1 MVRKVIDVGLSNNDG
16 TGDSIR
22 DSFKKVNDN
31 FQELYAS
38 LGLGERLRFINLDDA
53 PGSYLNQQGK
63 LLVVNQTQDGIEFRR
78 IQGTAQLAIDID
90 DTAGTITLRPLN
102 QDIVNDTTPQLG
114 GNLDARQNRVTN
126 LPTPAS
132 DSDASTKKYTDTKIA
147 LAGVDAIN
155 PESGLTDEAYGTMTG
170 PLVLSRN
177 PITSDDE
184 DYDGLIAATKRY
196 VDLSSFTS
204 TTSLYVNLGGQ
215 DSRNDIPENRI
226 GRSQAYAYRTVER
239 ALKECEK
246 IIADSP
252 FELSVY
258 AKRLVY
264 SDGIPCTLTKIEP
277 ALNAGSG
284 AVIIPR
290 LAVDTFKLRNAGT
303 GYKGGDILQMGL
315 ASNPGTFTS
324 RASVRILRVSNV
336 NGAILTY
343 EIIGRG
349 NYTGLPGVSDVGTTL
364 SVAQQGSVGAGAT
377 FDLTYKVSELSVTT
391 VGSNYGPVSIII
403 TGGGGT
409 GAAASAIVSSG
420 QIIGTTI
427 LQTGSGYTSIPTVEV
442 YLPRLFIFTNG
453 VRTDFSSSNDPL
465 ARDIREGLGIKGSVS
480 GAVAEILSHNAV
492 LDDSAGGYPSGTG
505 KNEIFDVGILS
516 GQFIPGEELFY
527 GELIKTKQITVQIES
542 GVFEENYPIRVSN
555 NVSIIGEEF
564 RRTLIRPKPGVS
576 TSPYTQV
583 YFRRDPIIDRMRVT
597 NLFGINYALDTTA
610 TPSAVSGDIT
620 VTLGAGTT
628 NTNWV
633 GKIWKSSSLR
643 GEGRILSILNSSQ
656 FKVRIHDTLTG
667 ATQIPAG
674 AVFTATIS
682 GTTLTVVA
690 PPTSG
695 SLIAGMEIN
704 AIGATTVY
712 IGTTILRQLT
722 GTVGGQGTYELSRGS
737 KITGPTSM
745 FASNWQIYTVSEY
758 GYHYLS
764 DPSRPIW
771 PILENTGRL
780 VNAATLLTR
789 NRLFLQEEVVKEVLK
804 TFTTFN
810 VDTCKRDVGL
820 IIDAIVYDMTYGGY
834 SRTVEAALKYYQT
847 ASGRIAI
854 GISGTPETG
863 FIDLPAQ
870 GNQKAPT
877 LGAISFLNTLALK
890 VIKNEPITR
899 TNTNP
904 EAFQEINFSLT
915 REPASEGTLNGLI
928 NVILGMLGNPEQVNF
943 PKDNREL
950 DVFMMNDANILRQI
964 TIQGHGGFAQVL
976 DPEGQILNKSPYSQQ
991 GSVFSASNN
1000 KQRFAGGM
1008 FVDGYSGNQM
1018 MRIRSKTTTG
1028 NEANYV
1034 FEVDKLYRRPQL
1046 PCPFTIEGVT
1056 YIVNYLRNFVY
1067 SAGANG
1073 SAATLILDSSTPYTN
1088 AIAGIITPCTVT
1100 GNGTYARLTF
1110 PLARASAPFTVGN
1123 MIDVSGFVS
1132 TAVGYNGIWTV
1143 TACTTTYVEWLSGET
1158 VSGSGGTV
1166 AESFELITA
1175 GYRSLLSN
1183 DWTQLND
1190 MGYGLFVTNGG
1201 ISEAVGMFT
1210 YYCYN
1215 AYYASNGGQIRSVG
1229 GSAAHGVYALR
1240 AEGSDPKEVPD
1251 ACIVGRDFVMTASV
1265 YAQGQYTNAKGD
1277 NEIYV
1282 TNFPYEPL
1290 VDSELEILHY
1300 RNLTAADGLPIT
1312 QIAQSGTKTVL
1323 SVANADQYFQAR
1335 EFVQINGIASSASQA
1350 AVLNYNRI
1358 VGTNNSGTFR
1368 VDSVTST
1375 TLTIDTPTVGTLATP
1390 GISLS
1395 GAVFSNGIV
1404 TATFSGAA
1412 QTENPYVTGQKIRVS
1427 GIAVTGGA
1435 GTVTVAANN
1444 LSGSAT
1450 TGIATATY
1458 TDRDPPFSVGQTVA
1472 VTGSSIGDYNGNK
1485 IILSCTRT
1493 TATFAT
1499 TTTGTSSNAVT
1510 ITPSYN
1516 TELGV
1521 VTAVTPTTVSYRL
1534 GAVTPGT
1541 YSSGTGA
1548 LNAMIR
1554 ATGVRRIYAI
1564 NSINYGDGS
1573 SFGGIPD
1580 KTARLFFE
1588 PIVTQPGETGLYAS
1602 VQDGQPV
1609 IIRQSRQLWLN
1620 GVSSLSAAKK
1630 STALLFNADDPE
1642 NDVVDVITYT
1652 VDGIVNRIS
1661 PNQEAIA
1668 ACREGYRYIELTAA
1682 NVQRK
1687 VGNDYYG
1694 SVGSTNITV
1703 TTITDTFDI
1712 GKLNSGRYC
1721 FHWYG
1726 VQYTVLSY
1734 TPPNSPTSAF
1744 VTLDK
1749 ALQHPLTGF
1758 NNQVTMLI
1766 GPKHGEQ
1773 GSITIKIS
1781 TLRATAFDLLDIGS
1795 GSYADTNYPNNIF
1808 GPPVNANLPN
1818 NEAAEVGKGRV
1829 FYTTIDQEGNF
1840 KVGKLFGVNQST
1852 GEATLSARISLT
1864 NIASLQ
1870 LSQGVPINEF
1880 TADGDFSSPSAQ
1892 SVATQLATKLYIDR
1906 RLGHDTT
1913 QRLDTDR
1920 IGPGFIDTAGQN
1932 YMAANLN
1939 MGNAGR
1945 IINMK
1950 NPAADSDA
1958 ATRRWISI
1966 PHLNGNIGSVSIP
1979 NCTVTGN
1986 GTTAT
1991 VTFSA
1996 TQGSDPFTAG
2006 QVIGI
2011 TGFSTAGFNND
2022 EAVVITCNTTGLTYS
2037 NATSGS
2043 GTGGTIS
2050 SVGKGNLLVYTGAS
2064 TPDINETN
2072 VASESFVNA
2081 AVTGDIDVTLNQSLR
2096 TINFQLVNETI
2107 INSDISQTAAIEQ
2120 KKITLADAKATTS
2133 ASLGPCTATATGGI
2147 VTVTYPS
2154 QADSVTGSAAIPVTA
2169 GDLVIVTGFANAT
2182 LNGVFAVRA
2191 SPAPSSTSFTYAISD
2206 TVLVITSGQTTGVVT
2221 LQRGM
2226 STVDSG
2232 IFTATNGHI
2241 SVKNNGI
2248 QYGKLVKINQNRVLG
2263 YTGDEANGNV
2273 GEVLLTDI
2281 VSKGGGITKG
2291 LYTAAGVLYAKQGAS
2306 NTTADNNFIVLSTQ
2320 SLTYTTSATA
2330 NSAQNLVAR
2339 DNNGDTAVRNLTLD
2353 GDLFLS
2359 RTTIQSGQDY
2369 KIITITSDPDV
2380 SKSTT
2385 FYGAGSTSKGRIT
2398 IQVGDSGSSTNDKTK
2413 YFNNLHVFVGANGSL
2428 ADGTVVTGGLSAGE
2442 NTSDYTALGKVYGTW
2457 SLQGTSKFE
2466 ATYADL
2472 AEYYEADREYEV
2484 GTVLVFGGDKEVTTS
2499 NVKADH
2505 RVAGVVS
2512 DTAAYTMNQ
2521 ACPGIKTCVAL
2532 QGRVPVKVV
2541 GKVNKGDLIVTSGI
2555 PGVAMAATGD
2565 VKVGTLIGK
2574 AIGSYDSDRIGTVE
2588 VSVGRT

>member
-1 MVRKVIDVGLSNNDG
+1 MVRKVIDVGLANNDG

-78 IQGTAQLAIDID
+78 IQGTSQLAIDID
-90 DTAGTITLRPLN
+90 DVAGTITLRPLN
-102 QDIVNDTTPQLG
+102 QDIINDTTPQLG
-114 GNLDARQNRVTN
+114 GELDARQNRIRN
-126 LPTPAS
+126 LPTPVS
-132 DSDASTKKYTDTKIA
+132 DSDVSTKKYTDSKIA

-155 PESGLTDEAYGTMTG
+155 PETGLTDASYGTMTG
-170 PLVLSRN
+170 ALVLSRN

-184 DYDGLIAATKRY
+184 DYDGLVAATKKY

-226 GRSQAYAYRTVER
+226 GRSQAYAFRTVEK

-290 LAVDTFKLRNAGT
+290 LAVDIFKLRNAGT
-303 GYKGGDILQMGL
+303 GYKAGDILQMGL
-315 ASNPGTFTS
+315 ASNPGTFSS

-336 NGAILTY
+336 NGAILSY

-364 SVAQQGSVGAGAT
+364 SVAQFGSVGAGST

-391 VGSNYGPVSIII
+391 AGSNYGPVSIII
-403 TGGGGT
+403 TGGGGS

-420 QIIGTTI
+420 QIVGTTL
-427 LQTGSGYTSIPTVEV
+427 LQTGSGYTSLPTVEV
-442 YLPRLFIFTNG
+442 YLPRLFVFTNG
-453 VRTDFSSSNDPL
+453 IRTDFSSSNDPL
-465 ARDIREGLGIKGSVS
+465 ARDIREGLGIKGSTS

-492 LDDSAGGYPSGTG
+492 LDDAAGGYPSGTG

-516 GQFIPGEELFY
+516 GQFIAGEELFY

-542 GVFEENYPIRVSN
+542 GVFEENYPLRVSN

-564 RRTLIRPKPGVS
+564 RRTLIRPKAGVS
-576 TSPYTQV
+576 TSPYTQI
-583 YFRRDPIIDRMRVT
+583 YFRRDPIIDKMRVT
-597 NLFGINYALDTTA
+597 NLFGINYAPNTTA

-620 VTLGAGTT
+620 VTLGSGTT
-628 NTNWV
+628 NTNWI

-643 GEGRILSILNSSQ
+643 GEGRIISIVNSTQ

-667 ATQIPAG
+667 ATQISAG

-682 GTTLTVVA
+682 GTTLTVSS

-695 SLIAGMEIN
+695 SILPGMEIN
-704 AIGATTVY
+704 AIGATSVY

-737 KITGPTSM
+737 KIANSTSM
-745 FASNWQIYTVSEY
+745 FASNWQIYSVNAY

-771 PILENTGRL
+771 PVLENTGRL
-780 VNAATLLTR
+780 VNAATLLSR

-804 TFTTFN
+804 TFTSFN
-810 VDTCKRDVGL
+810 TDTCKRDVGL
-820 IIDAIVYDMTYGGY
+820 IVDAIVYDMIYGGY

-877 LGAISFLNTLALK
+877 LGAISYLYTLALK
-890 VIKNEPITR
+890 VIKNETITR

-1028 NEANYV
+1028 GEANYV
-1034 FEVDKLYRRPQL
+1034 FEVDKLFRRPQL
-1046 PCPFTIEGVT
+1046 PCPFTVEGVT
-1056 YIVNYLRNFVY
+1056 YVVNYLRNFVY
-1067 SAGANG
+1067 SSGANG
-1073 SAATLILDSSTPYTN
+1073 STATLVLDSSTPYTN
-1088 AIAGIITPCTVT
+1088 SISGIITPCTVT
-1100 GNGTYARLTF
+1100 GDGTYARLTF
-1110 PLARASAPFTVGN
+1110 PLAKASPPFTVGN
-1123 MIDVSGFVS
+1123 MIDVSGFVTTS
-1132 TAVGYNGIWTV
+1132 AGYNGIWTV

-1158 VSGSGGTV
+1158 ESGSGGTV

-1229 GSAAHGVYALR
+1229 GSAAHGIYALR

-1251 ACIVGRDFVMTASV
+1251 AITVQKDFIMSAKV
-1265 YAQGQYTNAKGD
+1265 YAQGQYTNAKAD
-1277 NEIYV
+1277 NEIYI
-1282 TNFPYEPL
+1282 TDFNYEPL

-1312 QIAQSGTKTVL
+1312 QITQNGTKTVL
-1323 SVANADQYFQAR
+1323 SVANADQYFQTR
-1335 EFVQINGIASSASQA
+1335 EYIQINGIASSNSQA
-1350 AVLNYNRI
+1350 AVFNYNQ
-1358 VGTNNSGTFR
+1358 VVSGNNSGIFR

-1390 GISLS
+1390 GITITGSVS
-1395 GAVFSNGIV
+1395 FSSGIV
-1404 TATFSGAA
+1404 TVTFAS
-1412 QTENPYVTGQKIRVS
+1412 QTQNPYVTGQKIKVS
-1427 GIAVTGGA
+1427 GINVSGGA
-1435 GTVTVAANN
+1435 GTVTVAANS
-1444 LSGSAT
+1444 LSGSAS

-1472 VTGSSIGDYNGNK
+1472 ITGSSISDYNGNK

-1521 VTAVTPTTVSYRL
+1521 VTAVTQTTVSYSL

-1541 YSSGTGA
+1541 YANGGA
-1548 LNAMIR
+1548 LSAMIR
-1554 ATGVRRIYAI
+1554 ATGVRRVYAI
-1564 NSINYGDGS
+1564 NSVNYGDGS

-1580 KTARLFFE
+1580 KTARMFFE

-1620 GVSSLSAAKK
+1620 GVSSTSAAKN
-1630 STALLFNADDPE
+1630 STALIFNADDPE
-1642 NDVVDVITYT
+1642 NDVIDVITYA
-1652 VDGIVNRIS
+1652 VDGVVSRVS
-1661 PNQEAIA
+1661 PREEAIA

-1694 SVGSTNITV
+1694 SVGSTNLTV

-1712 GKLNSGRYC
+1712 NKLNSGRYS

-1726 VQYTVLSY
+1726 VEYIVLSY
-1734 TPPNSPTSAF
+1734 TPPNSPTAAF
-1744 VTLDK
+1744 ITLNK
-1749 ALQHPLTGF
+1749 QLQHPLTGY
-1758 NNQVTMLI
+1758 NSQITVLV
-1766 GPKHGEQ
+1766 GPKNGEP
-1773 GSITIKIS
+1773 GSISIKIS

-1808 GPPVNANLPN
+1808 GPPVNKNQPS
-1818 NEAAEVGKGRV
+1818 NEAAEVGNGRV

-1880 TADGDFSSPSAQ
+1880 TADPNFSSPSALA
-1892 SVATQLATKLYIDR
+1892 VATELATKLYIDR
-1906 RLGHDTT
+1906 RLGHDGV
-1913 QRLDTDR
+1913 QRIDTDR
-1920 IGPGFIDTAGQN
+1920 IGPGFIDTAGNN
-1932 YMAANLN
+1932 YMAGNFN
-1939 MGNAGR
+1939 MGDAGR

-1950 NPAADSDA
+1950 NPSADSDA

-1966 PHLNGNIGSVSIP
+1966 PHLRGNTGSVSIP
-1979 NCTVTGN
+1979 NCTVIGN

-1996 TQGSDPFTAG
+1996 NQGSAPFTAG

-2022 EAVVITCNTTGLTYS
+2022 EAVVVTCSGTGLTYS
-2037 NATSGS
+2037 NATNGS

-2064 TPDINETN
+2064 TSDINETN

-2107 INSDISQTAAIEQ
+2107 INTDISQSAAIEQ
-2120 KKITLADAKATTS
+2120 KKLILSEAKATTGS
-2133 ASLGPCTATATGGI
+2133 TLGPCTATATGGI
-2147 VTVTYPS
+2147 VTVTYPAQS
-2154 QADSVTGSAAIPVTA
+2154 DSVTGASAVPVTA

-2191 SPAPSSTSFTYAISD
+2191 SPTPSNISFTYNITD
-2206 TVLVITSGQTTGVVT
+2206 TGLVITSGQTTGVIT
-2221 LQRGM
+2221 LQRGV
-2226 STVDSG
+2226 STFDRG
-2232 IFTATNGHI
+2232 IFTVTNGHAT
-2241 SVKNNGI
+2241 VKNNGI
-2248 QYGKLVKINQNRVLG
+2248 QFGKLVKINQNRVLG
-2263 YTGDEANGNV
+2263 YTGTDPNGDV
-2273 GEVLLTDI
+2273 GEVQLTDI
-2281 VSKGGGITKG
+2281 VSKGGGITKA
-2291 LYTAAGVLYAKQGAS
+2291 LYTGAGVLYAKAGAT
-2306 NTTADNNFIVLSTQ
+2306 NGTDDNNFIILPTQ
-2320 SLTYTTSATA
+2320 STTYTTSNTA
-2330 NSAQNLVAR
+2330 NSAENLVAR
-2339 DNNGDTAVRNLTLD
+2339 NNNGDAGLRNLTLD

-2359 RTTIQSGQDY
+2359 RSTIGSGADY
-2369 KIITITSDPDV
+2369 KIITITGDTTT
-2380 SKSTT
+2380 KSTT
-2385 FYGAGSTSKGRIT
+2385 IYGAGVDNKARISIQNGQDGTNNDRIT
-2398 IQVGDSGSSTNDKTK
+2398 YFGTN
-2413 YFNNLHVFVGANGSL
+2413 HIFVGSGGSGNTGYVVTQALTAGVDL
-2428 ADGTVVTGGLSAGE
+2428 AD
-2442 NTSDYTALGKVYGTW
+2442 NNQGKVYGNWT
-2457 SLQGTSKFE
+2457 LNGNSKFE

-2499 NVKADH
+2499 NVKSDH

-2512 DTAAYTMNQ
+2512 NTAAYTMNQ

-2541 GKVNKGDLIVTSGI
+2541 GKINKGDLIVTSGI

>member
-1 MVRKVIDVGLSNNDG
+1 MVRKVIDVGLANNDG

-63 LLVVNQTQDGIEFRR
+63 LLVVNQTQDGLEFRR

-114 GNLDARQNRVTN
+114 GELDARQNRIRN
-126 LPTPAS
+126 LPTPVS
-132 DSDASTKKYTDTKIA
+132 DNDVSTKKYTDGKIS
-147 LAGVDAIN
+147 LAGVNAVN
-155 PESGLTDEAYGTMTG
+155 PETGLTDEAFGTMTG

-177 PITSDDE
+177 PITADDE
-184 DYDGLIAATKRY
+184 DYDGLVAATKRY
-196 VDLSSFTS
+196 VDVSSFTS

-215 DSRNDIPENRI
+215 DSRNDIPEDRI

-239 ALKECEK
+239 ALKEAEK
-246 IIADSP
+246 LIADSP

-277 ALNAGSG
+277 ALNAGSS

-290 LAVDTFKLRNAGT
+290 LAVNTFTLRNSGT
-303 GYKGGDILQMGL
+303 GYKAGDILQMGL

-377 FDLTYKVSELSVTT
+377 FDLTYRVSELSVTT
-391 VGSNYGPVSIII
+391 AGSGYGPVSIII
-403 TGGGGT
+403 TGGGGS

-420 QIIGTTI
+420 QIIGTTL
-427 LQTGSGYTSIPTVEV
+427 LQTGSGYTSLPTVEV
-442 YLPRLFIFTNG
+442 YLPRLFVFTNG
-453 VRTDFSSSNDPL
+453 ARTDFSASNDPL
-465 ARDIREGLGIKGSVS
+465 ARDIREGLGIKGAIS

-492 LDDSAGGYPSGTG
+492 LDDTAGGYPSGTG

-516 GQFIPGEELFY
+516 GQFITGEELLY

-542 GVFEENYPIRVSN
+542 GSFEENYPIRVSN

-583 YFRRDPIIDRMRVT
+583 FFRRDPIIDNLRVT

-610 TPSAVSGDIT
+610 TPSAINGDIT
-620 VTLGAGTT
+620 VTLGAGST
-628 NTNWV
+628 NTNWI

-643 GEGRILSILNSSQ
+643 GEGRILSITNSTQ
-656 FKVRIHDTLTG
+656 FVVRMHDELTG
-667 ATQIPAG
+667 STTIPAG

-682 GTTLTVVA
+682 GTTLTVSAVS
-690 PPTSG
+690 SG
-695 SLIAGMEIN
+695 SITAGMEIN
-704 AIGATTVY
+704 AVGTTAVY
-712 IGTTILRQLT
+712 IGTTVLRQIT
-722 GTVGGQGTYELSRGS
+722 GTVGGAGTYELSRGS
-737 KITGPTSM
+737 KILNSTSM
-745 FASNWQIYTVSEY
+745 FASNWQIYSVSEY

-771 PILENTGRL
+771 PLLENTGRL
-780 VNAATLLTR
+780 VNASTLLTR
-789 NRLFLQEEVVKEVLK
+789 NRTFLQEEVLMEVVK
-804 TFTTFN
+804 TFTSFN
-810 VDTCKRDVGL
+810 TATCKRDVGL
-820 IIDAIVYDMTYGGY
+820 IIDAIVYDMIYGGY
-834 SRTVEAALKYYQT
+834 SRTVEAALKYYQSP
-847 ASGRIAI
+847 SGRIAI
-854 GISGTPETG
+854 GITGTPETG
-863 FIDLPAQ
+863 FLDLPAQ

-877 LGAISFLNTLALK
+877 LGAISYLYTLALK

-899 TNTNP
+899 TNSNP

-915 REPASEGTLNGLI
+915 REPSAEGILNNLI

-950 DVFMMNDANILRQI
+950 DVFMMNDSNILRQI

-1018 MRIRSKTTTG
+1018 MRIRSKTTVG
-1028 NEANYV
+1028 SEANYV

-1056 YIVNYLRNFVY
+1056 YVVNYLRNFVY

-1073 SAATLILDSSTPYTN
+1073 SAATLVLDSSTPYTN
-1088 AIAGIITPCTVT
+1088 PIAGIITPCTVT
-1100 GNGTYARLTF
+1100 GNGTTARLTF
-1110 PLARASAPFTVGN
+1110 PIARATAPFTVGN

-1132 TAVGYNGIWTV
+1132 TAVGYNGVWVV
-1143 TACTTTYVEWLSGET
+1143 TACTTTYVEWTSGET
-1158 VSGSGGTV
+1158 VSASGGTV

-1215 AYYASNGGQIRSVG
+1215 AYYSLNGGQIRSVG

-1265 YAQGQYTNAKGD
+1265 YSQGQYTNARGD

-1282 TNFPYEPL
+1282 TGFPYEPL

-1300 RNLTAADGLPIT
+1300 RDLTAADGLPIT
-1312 QIAQSGTKTVL
+1312 QIAQSGTKTVF
-1323 SVANADQYFQAR
+1323 SVANASTYFQAR
-1335 EFVQINGIASSASQA
+1335 EFVQINGIVSSATQSG
-1350 AVLNYNRI
+1350 VFNFNRLLT
-1358 VGTNNSGTFR
+1358 TNNSGTFR
-1368 VDSVTST
+1368 IDSVTST
-1375 TLTIDTPTVGTLATP
+1375 TITIDAPSVGTLATP
-1390 GISLS
+1390 GLTIT
-1395 GAVFSNGIV
+1395 GV
-1404 TATFSGAA
+1404 TFSSGVA
-1412 QTENPYVTGQKIRVS
+1412 QVTFTSQTVNPYVIGQKIRVS
-1427 GIAVTGGA
+1427 GVTVSAGA
-1435 GTVTVAANN
+1435 GTVTGATVTGN
-1444 LSGSAT
+1444 AT
-1450 TGIATATY
+1450 TGIATITY
-1458 TDRDPPFSVGQTVA
+1458 SDRDIPFAVGQIISIDSFA
-1472 VTGSSIGDYNGNK
+1472 TGGFNNATAQV
-1485 IILSCTRT
+1485 LSCTRT
-1493 TATFAT
+1493 TLTY
-1499 TTTGTSSNAVT
+1499 SNATAGTNVT
-1510 ITPSYN
+1510 GGVLTPSYN

-1521 VTAVTPTTVSYRL
+1521 VTAVTLTTVSYSL
-1534 GAVTPGT
+1534 GALTPGT
-1541 YSSGTGA
+1541 YSSGGA

-1554 ATGVRRIYAI
+1554 AVGVRRVYAI

-1580 KTARLFFE
+1580 QTARLFFE
-1588 PIVTQPGETGLYAS
+1588 PLVTQPGETGLYAS
-1602 VQDGQPV
+1602 VQNGQPV
-1609 IIRQSRQLWLN
+1609 IIRQARQLWLN
-1620 GVSSLSAAKK
+1620 GVSSISAAKK
-1630 STALLFNADDPE
+1630 STALLFNSDNPST
-1642 NDVVDVITYT
+1642 DVIDVISFAT
-1652 VDGIVNRIS
+1652 GGLVNRVS
-1661 PNQEAIA
+1661 PNEEVIA
-1668 ACREGYRYIELTAA
+1668 ACREGYRYMELTAL
-1682 NVQRK
+1682 NVQRLI
-1687 VGNDYYG
+1687 GTSYYG
-1694 SVGSTNITV
+1694 SVGATSVSIS
-1703 TTITDTFDI
+1703 TITNTFDI
-1712 GKLNSGRYC
+1712 AKLNSGRYC

-1726 VQYTVLSY
+1726 TQYRVLSY
-1734 TPPNSPTSAF
+1734 TAPNSPTAAF
-1744 VTLDK
+1744 ITLDR
-1749 ALQHPLTGF
+1749 ALLHPLTGYSSQITF
-1758 NNQVTMLI
+1758 LV
-1766 GPKHGEQ
+1766 GPKHGEP
-1773 GSITIKIS
+1773 GSVSIKIS

-1808 GPPVNANLPN
+1808 GPPVNPNQPN

-1880 TADGDFSSPSAQ
+1880 SADGNFSSPSAG

-1913 QRLDTDR
+1913 QALTADR

-1932 YMAANLN
+1932 VMAANLN
-1939 MGNAGR
+1939 MNNAGR
-1945 IINMK
+1945 IINLK
-1950 NPAADSDA
+1950 NPASDNDA
-1958 ATRRWISI
+1958 ATRRWISV
-1966 PHLNGNIGSVSIP
+1966 PHLNGNVGSISIP
-1979 NCTVTGN
+1979 NCTVVGN

-1996 TQGSDPFTAG
+1996 TQGSAPFTAG

-2022 EAVVITCNTTGLTYS
+2022 EAVVVSCNTTGLTYA

-2050 SVGKGNLLVYTGAS
+2050 SVGKGNLLVYTGTS
-2064 TPDINETN
+2064 TPDVNETN
-2072 VASESFVNA
+2072 VATEGFVNA
-2081 AVTGDIDVTLNQSLR
+2081 AVTGDLDITLNQSLR

-2107 INSDISQTAAIEQ
+2107 VNADINTSAAIEQ
-2120 KKITLADAKATTS
+2120 KKLDITNAKATTS
-2133 ASLGPCTATATGGI
+2133 SSLGPCTATATGGV
-2147 VTVTYPS
+2147 VTITFGVQT
-2154 QADSVTGSAAIPVTA
+2154 DSVTGTAVVPVTA
-2169 GDLVIVTGFANAT
+2169 GDQVIITGFANST
-2182 LNGVFAVRA
+2182 LNGVFTVNA
-2191 SPAPSSTSFTYAISD
+2191 SPTTSSFTYNATTSPS
-2206 TVLVITSGQTTGVVT
+2206 VITSGQTTGVAV
-2221 LQRGM
+2221 LQRGL
-2226 STVDSG
+2226 STFDRG
-2232 IFTATNGHI
+2232 QFTVTNGHASI
-2241 SVKNNGI
+2241 KNNGI
-2248 QYGKLVKINQNRVLG
+2248 QLGKLVPINQNRVLG
-2263 YTGDEANGNV
+2263 YAGGDATGNV
-2273 GEVLLTDI
+2273 GELTLTAV
-2281 VSKGGGITKG
+2281 VSGGGAVTKAQ
-2291 LYTAAGVLYAKQGAS
+2291 YSTVGVLYAIAGS
-2306 NTTADNNFIVLSTQ
+2306 GSLSDNDYRILATEST
-2320 SLTYTTSATA
+2320 SYTTSATA
-2330 NSAQNLVAR
+2330 NSAQNLVSR
-2339 DNNGDTAVRNLTLD
+2339 NNNGDTSLRNLSLDGTLNLKRTSPTLD
-2353 GDLFLS
+2353 QKVLEAVSGTGF
-2359 RTTIQSGQDY
+2359 RATTL
-2369 KIITITSDPDV
+2369 
-2380 SKSTT
+2380 
-2385 FYGAGSTSKGRIT
+2385 YGFGSTGKGRIT
-2398 IQVGDSGSSTNDKTK
+2398 IQVSDTGSSSDTTK
-2413 YFNNLHVFVGANGSL
+2413 YFNMKHVFTGS
-2428 ADGTVVTGGLSAGE
+2428 DGTSDGIVITKGLSAGE
-2442 NTSDYTALGKVYGTW
+2442 DLADNNAGKIYGTW
-2457 SLQGTSKFE
+2457 TLNNSSKFE

-2499 NVKADH
+2499 NINGDH

-2512 DTAAYTMNQ
+2512 NTAAYTMNQ
-2521 ACPGIKTCVAL
+2521 ACPGIKTCLAL

-2541 GKVNKGDLIVTSGI
+2541 GKINKGDLIVTSGI

>member
-63 LLVVNQTQDGIEFRR
+63 LLVVNQTQDGLEFRR
-78 IQGTAQLAIDID
+78 IQGTAQLAIDVD

-102 QDIVNDTTPQLG
+102 QDIINDTTPQLG
-114 GNLDARQNRVTN
+114 GELDARQNRIRN
-126 LPTPAS
+126 LPTPVS
-132 DSDASTKKYTDTKIA
+132 DSDASTKKYSDSKIA
-147 LAGVDAIN
+147 VAGVDAIN
-155 PESGLTDEAYGTMTG
+155 PETGLNDESYGTMTG

-177 PITSDDE
+177 PITADDE
-184 DYDGLIAATKRY
+184 DYDGLVAASKRY

-204 TTSLYVNLGGQ
+204 TTSLYVNRGGQ

-226 GRSQAYAYRTVER
+226 GRSPAYAYRTVEK
-239 ALKECEK
+239 ALKEAEK
-246 IIADSP
+246 LIADSP

-284 AVIIPR
+284 GVIIPR
-290 LAVDTFKLRNAGT
+290 LAVDTFTLRNSGT
-303 GYKGGDILQMGL
+303 GYKAGDILQMGL

-343 EIIGRG
+343 EIIGNG

-377 FDLTYKVSELSVTT
+377 FNLTYRVSELSITT
-391 VGSNYGPVSIII
+391 AGSNYGPVSIII
-403 TGGGGT
+403 TGGGGS

-420 QIIGTTI
+420 QIVGTTL
-427 LQTGSGYTSIPTVEV
+427 LQSGSGYTSLPTVEV
-442 YLPRLFIFTNG
+442 YLPRLFVFTNG
-453 VRTDFSSSNDPL
+453 ARTDFSASNDPL
-465 ARDIREGLGIKGSVS
+465 ARDIREGLGIKGSTS
-480 GAVAEILSHNAV
+480 GAVAEILSHNAI

-516 GQFIPGEELFY
+516 GQFIPGEELLY
-527 GELIKTKQITVQIES
+527 GELIKTKQLTVQIES
-542 GVFEENYPIRVSN
+542 GSFEENYPLRVAN

-583 YFRRDPIIDRMRVT
+583 YFRRDPIIDNMRVT
-597 NLFGINYALDTTA
+597 NLFGINYAIDTTA
-610 TPSAVSGDIT
+610 TPSAINGDIT
-620 VTLGAGTT
+620 VTLGAGST

-643 GEGRILSILNSSQ
+643 GEGRILSITNSTQ
-656 FKVRIHDTLTG
+656 FQVRIHDDLTG
-667 ATQIPAG
+667 TTTIPAG

-682 GTTLTVVA
+682 GTTLTVLS

-695 SLIAGMEIN
+695 SLTAGMEIN
-704 AIGATTVY
+704 AVGSTVVY
-712 IGTTILRQLT
+712 IGTSILRQLT
-722 GTVGGQGTYELSRGS
+722 GTTGGAGTYELSRGS
-737 KITGPTSM
+737 KITNATSM
-745 FASNWQIYTVSEY
+745 FASNWQIYSVSEY

-771 PILENTGRL
+771 PLLENTGRL
-780 VNAATLLTR
+780 VNAATLLRR
-789 NRLFLQEEVVKEVLK
+789 NRTFLQEEVLNEVIK
-804 TFTTFN
+804 TFTSFN
-810 VDTCKRDVGL
+810 TATCKRDVGL

-834 SRTVEAALKYYQT
+834 SRTVEAALKYYQSP
-847 ASGRIAI
+847 SGRLSI

-870 GNQKAPT
+870 GNQKGPT
-877 LGAISFLNTLALK
+877 LGAISYLNTLTLK

-915 REPASEGTLNGLI
+915 REPAAEGILNNLI
-928 NVILGMLGNPEQVNF
+928 NVILGMLGSPEQVNF

-991 GSVFSASNN
+991 GSVFSASTNE
-1000 KQRFAGGM
+1000 QRFAGGM

-1028 NEANYV
+1028 SEANYV
-1034 FEVDKLYRRPQL
+1034 FEVDKLNRRPQL
-1046 PCPFTIEGVT
+1046 PCPFTVEGVT

-1067 SAGANG
+1067 SVGANG
-1073 SAATLILDSSTPYTN
+1073 SAATLVLDSSTPYTN

-1100 GNGTYARLTF
+1100 GDGTYARLTF

-1132 TAVGYNGIWTV
+1132 TAVGYNGVWTV

-1158 VSGSGGTV
+1158 VSSSGGTV

-1215 AYYASNGGQIRSVG
+1215 AYYSLNGGQIRSVG

-1251 ACIVGRDFVMTASV
+1251 ACIVGRDFIMTASV
-1265 YAQGQYTNAKGD
+1265 YSQGQYTNARGD
-1277 NEIYV
+1277 NELYV

-1323 SVANADQYFQAR
+1323 SIANADQYFQAR
-1335 EFVQINGIASSASQA
+1335 EFVQINGIVSSASQA
-1350 AVLNYNRI
+1350 AVFNYNQKI
-1358 VGTNNSGTFR
+1358 STNDSGTFR

-1375 TLTIDTPTVGTLATP
+1375 TLTIDASSVGTLATP
-1390 GISLS
+1390 GITLTSPIS
-1395 GAVFSNGIV
+1395 FSNGVV
-1404 TATFSGAA
+1404 TATFAS
-1412 QTENPYVTGQKIRVS
+1412 QTQNPYVTGQKIRVS
-1427 GIAVTGGA
+1427 GITVSGGA
-1435 GTVTVAANN
+1435 GTVTGATVTGN
-1444 LSGSAT
+1444 AT
-1450 TGIATATY
+1450 TGIATITY
-1458 TDRDPPFSVGQTVA
+1458 SDRAVPFAVGQIISIA
-1472 VTGSSIGDYNGNK
+1472 SFATGGFNNATAQV
-1485 IILSCTRT
+1485 LSCTRT
-1493 TATFAT
+1493 TLTY
-1499 TTTGTSSNAVT
+1499 SNATAGTNVT
-1510 ITPSYN
+1510 GGVLTPSYN

-1521 VTAVTPTTVSYRL
+1521 VTAVTQTTVSYSL

-1541 YSSGTGA
+1541 YSSGGA

-1564 NSINYGDGS
+1564 NSANYGDGS
-1573 SFGGIPD
+1573 SFGGIPNA
-1580 KTARLFFE
+1580 TARVFFE
-1588 PIVTQPGETGLYAS
+1588 PLVTQPGETGLYAS

-1609 IIRQSRQLWLN
+1609 IIRQSRQVWLN
-1620 GVSSLSAAKK
+1620 GVSNTSAAKK
-1630 STALLFNADDPE
+1630 STALLFNADNPST
-1642 NDVVDVITYT
+1642 DVIDVISYT
-1652 VDGIVNRIS
+1652 TGGLVNRIS
-1661 PNQEAIA
+1661 PNEEVIA
-1668 ACREGYRYIELTAA
+1668 ACREGYRYIDLTAA

-1694 SVGSTNITV
+1694 SVGSTNVTV
-1703 TTITDTFDI
+1703 STITNTFDI
-1712 GKLNSGRYC
+1712 AKLNSGRYC

-1726 VQYTVLSY
+1726 VQYRVLSY
-1734 TPPNSPTSAF
+1734 TAPNSPTAAF
-1744 VTLDK
+1744 VTLDRT
-1749 ALQHPLTGF
+1749 LQHPLTGY
-1758 NNQVTMLI
+1758 NSQITVLV
-1766 GPKHGEQ
+1766 GPKHGET

-1808 GPPVNANLPN
+1808 GPPVNANQPN

-1870 LSQGVPINEF
+1870 LSQGVPISEF
-1880 TADGDFSSPSAQ
+1880 SADGNFSSPSAGT
-1892 SVATQLATKLYIDR
+1892 VATQLATKLYIDR
-1906 RLGHDTT
+1906 RLGHDGTAALT
-1913 QRLDTDR
+1913 VDR
-1920 IGPGFIDTAGQN
+1920 IGPGFIDTDGDNA
-1932 YMAANLN
+1932 MANNLN

-1950 NPAADSDA
+1950 NPQSDNDA

-1966 PHLNGNIGSVSIP
+1966 PHLNGNVGSVSIP
-1979 NCTVTGN
+1979 NCSVVGN

-1996 TQGSDPFTAG
+1996 TQGSAPFVTG

-2011 TGFSTAGFNND
+2011 TGFSIAGFNND
-2022 EAVVITCNTTGLTYS
+2022 EAVVLTCNTTGLTYS
-2037 NATSGS
+2037 NTTSG
-2043 GTGGTIS
+2043 GPATGGKIS
-2050 SVGKGNLLVYTGAS
+2050 SVGRGNLLVYTGTNNS
-2064 TPDINETN
+2064 DINETN
-2072 VASESFVNA
+2072 VATEGFVNA
-2081 AVTGDIDVTLNQSLR
+2081 AVTGDLDITLDQSLR
-2096 TINFQLVNETI
+2096 TINFQLVNETVV
-2107 INSDISQTAAIEQ
+2107 NSDINSSAAIEQ
-2120 KKITLADAKATTS
+2120 RKLDITNSKATTS
-2133 ASLGPCTATATGGI
+2133 SSISNVSATSTGGI
-2147 VTVTYPS
+2147 VTVTYS
-2154 QADSVTGSAAIPVTA
+2154 AQTDSVTGNSAVPVTA
-2169 GDLVIVTGFANAT
+2169 GDRVIISGFANST
-2182 LNGVFAVRA
+2182 LNGVFTVNS
-2191 SPAPSSTSFTYAISD
+2191 SPTPSGTSFTYNATTTPSVIS
-2206 TVLVITSGQTTGVVT
+2206 SGQTTGVIT
-2221 LQRGM
+2221 LQRGV
-2226 STVDSG
+2226 STFDRG
-2232 IFTATNGHI
+2232 QFTVTNGYASI
-2241 SVKNNGI
+2241 KNNGV
-2248 QYGKLVKINQNRVLG
+2248 QLGKLVPINQNRVLG
-2263 YTGDEANGNV
+2263 YTGATQTGDV
-2273 GEVLLTDI
+2273 GEITLTAV
-2281 VSKGGGITKG
+2281 VSGGGGITKG
-2291 LYTAAGVLYAKQGAS
+2291 LYTSAGVLYAKVGGSQ
-2306 NTTADNNFIVLSTQ
+2306 NDADFIVLPTEST
-2320 SLTYTTSATA
+2320 TYTTSNTA
-2330 NSAQNLVAR
+2330 NSVQNLVAR
-2339 DNNGDTAVRNLTLD
+2339 NNNGNVGLNDLILD
-2353 GDLFLS
+2353 GDLYLS
-2359 RTTIQSGQDY
+2359 RSTIGSGADY
-2369 KIITITSDPDV
+2369 KLLTITAGSGF
-2380 SKSTT
+2380 KSATY
-2385 FYGAGSTSKGRIT
+2385 YGAGSVAKGRIT
-2398 IQVGDSGSSTNDKTK
+2398 IQVSDSGTSNDITK
-2413 YFNNLHVFVGANGSL
+2413 YFNNKHVFIGS
-2428 ADGTVVTGGLSAGE
+2428 DGIQDGVVVTKALSAGE
-2442 NTSDYTALGKVYGTW
+2442 DLADNNGGKVYGNWT
-2457 SLQGTSKFE
+2457 LNGNSKFE

-2472 AEYYEADREYEV
+2472 AEYYEADREYDV

-2499 NVKADH
+2499 NVKNDH

-2512 DTAAYTMNQ
+2512 NTAAYTMNQ

-2532 QGRVPVKVV
+2532 QGRLPVKVV